1 MADYGQSAST
11 LATSMAQAGETPQ
24 TVSSALETNARG
36 SLPEGQQPATG
47 LVKAWGAGMST
58 AVAPFLLPSEATVG
72 SILGAG
78 AISGAANLSNQ
89 IASGGPV
96 STTDVLVSTGIGAV
110 TQGRGFLFT
119 EAAGMAGAYGSAK
132 LQGKDPLPAII
143 SAGAGVAGGALI
155 GKGFN
160 RLQPIVTPQYKIPKL
175 TGTVAESVGSE
186 FIGNKTQKFIDKIR
200 NENGGKK

>member
-1 MADYGQSAST
+1 
-11 LATSMAQAGETPQ
+11 MAQAGETPQ

-96 STTDVLVSTGIGAV
+96 ST
-110 TQGRGFLFT
+110 
-119 EAAGMAGAYGSAK
+119 AY
-132 LQGKDPLPAII
+132 
-143 SAGAGVAGGALI
+143 
-155 GKGFN
+155 
-160 RLQPIVTPQYKIPKL
+160 YH
-175 TGTVAESVGSE
+175 
-186 FIGNKTQKFIDKIR
+186 
-200 NENGGKK
+200 

>member
-119 EAAGMAGAYGSAK
+119 EAAGMAGAYEGAK
-132 LQGKDPLPAII
+132 LQGKDPVPATI
-143 SAGAGVAGGALI
+143 GAGVGAAFGYSSDKVI
-155 GKGFN
+155 SGK
-160 RLQPIVTPQYKIPKL
+160 LEHLLPE
-175 TGTVAESVGSE
+175 GTVNSTATAIGAATSE
-186 FIGNKTQKFIDKIR
+186 VTNSEVQNQLKKENQK
-200 NENGGKK
+200 